1 MLCLLAYLAP
11 EQPDD
16 ISKATLNAINAAP
29 VDTYFLA
36 SLMMNIVNWLLG
48 LVGLEHN
55 QTIVTWTY
63 AVVVFVVSIAIGYI
77 AKWLILGGVR
87 RLSRHWDNDLYR
99 FLRQEM
105 FFTKMC
111 RMIPAIVF
119 LIFIQFTLVSIHNRL
134 ADILTRLTLLY
145 VIYVTVMA
153 LSAFIGAVWA
163 NIDTKRNKKHLP
175 LRGLVQLIRGIIW
188 IIAVIIAVAVLVN
201 KSPASLLAGL
211 GAFAAVLMLVFKD
224 SILGLVA
231 GVQLS
236 EDDSLHVG
244 DWIKVSGTDANGIV
258 TDVNLTS
265 VKVQNWDLTT
275 TSLPPYSL
283 ISGSFT
289 NYRSMSITNT
299 RRICRSYMIDA
310 DSVKATTP
318 ALLDKVRKVPYMDEF
333 ITRKLAQKAAG
344 KIEDVNNSEG
354 LPDGTIDTNLGL
366 FRAYMKYYLLNN
378 PNIDRSSTMFVSTLA
393 QTATGIPFQ
402 IYCFTATSQW
412 LPYEAIQDSVFE
424 HLAVM
429 LQYFD
434 LYTFEN
440 PSGRDTIVEG
450 YLPNHAP
457 ETIVGIPVPFTQA
470 PEDSKPA
477 ATAASPENADRQQ

>member
-236 EDDSLHVG
+236 ENDSLHVG
-244 DWIKVSGTDANGIV
+244 DWIKVNGTDANGTV
-258 TDVNLTS
+258 VEVSLTA
-265 VKVQNWDLTT
+265 VKVLNWDKTT
-275 TSLPPYSL
+275 TMLPPYSL
-283 ISGSFT
+283 VSGSFT
-289 NYRSMSITNT
+289 NYRSMQVSNT
-299 RRICRSYMIDA
+299 RRILRTFMIDA
-310 DSVKATTP
+310 DSVVPLTP
-318 ALLDKVRKVPYMDEF
+318 DMLEEFRSIPFMDNY

-344 KIEDVNNSEG
+344 KVEDVNNSEG
-354 LPDGTIDTNLGL
+354 LADGTIDTNLGL
-366 FRAYMKYYLLNN
+366 FRAYMRMWLDNN
-378 PNIDRSSTMFVSTLA
+378 EWLA
-393 QTATGIPFQ
+393 RG
-402 IYCFTATSQW
+402 
-412 LPYEAIQDSVFE
+412 
-424 HLAVM
+424 
-429 LQYFD
+429 
-434 LYTFEN
+434 
-440 PSGRDTIVEG
+440 
-450 YLPNHAP
+450 
-457 ETIVGIPVPFTQA
+457 
-470 PEDSKPA
+470 
-477 ATAASPENADRQQ
+477 